1 MTWVSKGNFE
11 RIKVPEMSVG
21 LVLEGGG
28 TRGAYTSG
36 VLDVFSENEIQFRN
50 IYGVSAGACNALS
63 YISGQTKRNFDVF
76 YHYITDPRYLSVKS
90 LRKTGSIFGFDFIF
104 GELSHDL
111 LPFDYEAYEKAEVN
125 FQVGATDV
133 ETGCAVFF
141 GKQDVKDPFTAV
153 RASSS
158 LPLLCKMV
166 DFKGYRLLDGAVAD
180 PIPLERSVC
189 GGHEYNVVVLTRD
202 ITYRKKE
209 KSSYPKALVYAQ
221 YHEYPNLIAALEAR
235 GGLYNRQVE
244 YVLEQERKKK
254 AVVVRPSRPIDI
266 SSHEKD
272 PDKLI
277 AVYMLGVQDAVQK
290 LKEIR
295 ELLKKEEQ

>member
-1 MTWVSKGNFE
+1 
-11 RIKVPEMSVG
+11 MSVG

-63 YISGQTKRNFDVF
+63 YISGQTKRNFDIF
-76 YHYITDPRYLSVKS
+76 YHYLADPRYLSVKS

-111 LPFDYEAYEKAEVN
+111 LPFDFQAFDRAEVN
-125 FQVGATDV
+125 FRVGATDV

-141 GKQDVKDPFTAV
+141 GKKDIYDPFTAV

-158 LPLLCKMV
+158 LPLLCNMV
-166 DFKGYRLLDGAVAD
+166 DFKGYRLLDGAIAD

-189 GGHEYNVVVLTRD
+189 DGHEYNVVVLTRD

-209 KSSYPKALVYAQ
+209 KSSYPKPLVYAK
-221 YHEYPNLIAALEAR
+221 YRGYPNLISALESR
-235 GGLYNRQVE
+235 GSLYNRQVE
-244 YVLEQERKKK
+244 YVLEQERRKK
-254 AVVVRPSRPIDI
+254 AVVVRPS
-266 SSHEKD
+266 
-272 PDKLI
+272 
-277 AVYMLGVQDAVQK
+277 
-290 LKEIR
+290 
-295 ELLKKEEQ
+295 